1 MSPLP
6 ERILLLRSG
15 RHLRVALD
23 VLQKKYPGCQV
34 RVVATPGT
42 EHAVEQA
49 GVARGDYF
57 IYGRRPQ
64 FEPWALFRS
73 GIALQAWWRGYDR
86 VAVLWL
92 DPDGL
97 DRSNVNRTALL
108 LAPRGFD
115 AITPDGRLIR
125 RRMRTVA
132 RRELSIVGWSMATLA
147 VLAMAL
153 WAPAALVRAWP
164 LGKGGSQGR

>member
-115 AITPDGRLIR
+115 AITPDGRWLLSSSENGWWCEN
-125 RRMRTVA
+125 RT
-132 RRELSIVGWSMATLA
+132 TLRS
-147 VLAMAL
+147 
-153 WAPAALVRAWP
+153 PAADTMRV
-164 LGKGGSQGR
+164 SHST

>member
-1 MSPLP
+1 MRRP

-23 VLQKKYPGCQV
+23 ALQKTYPGCSV
-34 RVVATPGT
+34 TVIATPGS
-42 EHAVEQA
+42 ESAVEQA
-49 GVARGDYF
+49 GVLPGEYF
-57 IYGRRPQ
+57 IYDRRPQ

-73 GIALQAWWRGYDR
+73 GVALRAWWRGYDR

-92 DPDGL
+92 DPEGT

-115 AITPDGRLIR
+115 AITPDGRLR
-125 RRMRTVA
+125 RRRTSSVA
-132 RRELSIVGWSMATLA
+132 RRELTIIGWSIATLA
-147 VLAMAL
+147 VLTLAL
-153 WAPAALVRAWP
+153 FVPAALLRAV
-164 LGKGGSQGR
+164 GKKSWG